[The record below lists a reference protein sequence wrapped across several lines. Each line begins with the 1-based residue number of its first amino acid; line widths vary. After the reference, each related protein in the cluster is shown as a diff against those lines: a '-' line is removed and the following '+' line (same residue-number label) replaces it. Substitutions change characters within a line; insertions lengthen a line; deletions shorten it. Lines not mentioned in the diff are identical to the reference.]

1 MFCSALFVSS
11 VRILHARNRNTNLY
25 RITMPSKPRKA
36 LQAIFAHINQSESR
50 RLTILRGQG
59 EPGHRASPPRG
70 GNHDTKLGGRL
81 DFGETIIKNGKE
93 HRRFKFQL
101 NLNAEDATLKK
112 LAAQNS
118 HKVYSTADV
127 EIKADRNKEEVKE
140 AMEDFQNEM
149 FGNMTD

>member
-1 MFCSALFVSS
+1 M
-11 VRILHARNRNTNLY
+11 
-25 RITMPSKPRKA
+25 
-36 LQAIFAHINQSESR
+36 
-50 RLTILRGQG
+50 TILRGQG